1 VKLQMILSFAM
12 ICMIFDIE
20 LKKKE
25 SMLKSDMSKFELDAL
40 SSKTKIAFRIRRRAV

>member
-1 VKLQMILSFAM
+1 M

-40 SSKTKIAFRIRRRAV
+40 LSKTKIAFRIRRKAV